1 MTWPLHVA
9 NVIFLISYAVKEIF
23 WLRFIMLFA
32 SVLTVGALLEMPQTP
47 LDLML
52 WQVVFFAINFVRFV
66 QLVYERAPVRLS
78 PDARRLAASTFREL
92 RPRELLRL
100 LAVGETLDHAAGAQ
114 VVRQGEPLGHLA
126 IVVDGRARVELADR
140 ASVELA
146 HGAFIGELSY
156 LTGKPPAADVVA
168 ATPLRVVRWPTDALR
183 AFLAS
188 NPDTRTAVQLVLGSD
203 LASKLRGQVARPS
216 MNA

>member
-1 MTWPLHVA
+1 MHVA
-9 NVIFLISYAVKEIF
+9 NVIFLISYAVREIF

-32 SVLTVGALLEMPQTP
+32 SVLTVGTLLSMQHTP

-52 WQVVFFAINFVRFV
+52 WQLVFFSINFARFV

-100 LAVGETLDHAAGAQ
+100 LAVGETLDLEAGAR
-114 VVRQGEPLGHLA
+114 VVRPGEPLGHLA

-140 ASVELA
+140 RSVELA

-156 LTGKPPAADVVA
+156 LTGKPAAAGVVA
-168 ATPLRVVRWPTDALR
+168 ASALRVVRWPADALR
-183 AFLAS
+183 AFLAA
-188 NPDTRTAVQLVLGSD
+188 NPETRVTVQLVLGSD
-203 LASKLRGQVARPS
+203 LAAKLRGRV
-216 MNA
+216 

>member
-1 MTWPLHVA
+1 MTWTMHVA

-32 SVLTVGALLEMPQTP
+32 SVLTVGTLLEMAHTP

-52 WQVVFFAINFVRFV
+52 WQVLFFAINFVRFV

-100 LAVGETLDHAAGAQ
+100 LAVGQTLDHAAGAQ

-126 IVVDGRARVELADR
+126 IVVEGRARVELADR
-140 ASVELA
+140 PDVELA

-156 LTGKPPAADVVA
+156 LTGKPPAAGVVA
-168 ATPLRVVRWPTDALR
+168 ATPLRVVRWPSDALR
-183 AFLAS
+183 TFLAA
-188 NPDTRTAVQLVLGSD
+188 NPDTRIAVQLVLGSD
-203 LASKLRGQVARPS
+203 LAGKLRGQVARPS
-216 MNA
+216 VT